1 MVRRTSECSPVRQR
15 SRGHQRNRWWDEV
28 PKDIKVLGVRNW
40 TRVVM
45 DSLARPHLVE
55 KSKTHRQL

>member
-1 MVRRTSECSPVRQR
+1 LNAVQWDRDQEDTA
-15 SRGHQRNRWWDEV
+15 GIDGGDEV
-28 PKDIKVLGVRNW
+28 LKDIRILGVRNW

-45 DSLARPHLVE
+45 DSSAWPHLVE